1 MILLAHS
8 PRRCVQAQAY
18 LEHIENVRQR
28 AKENAERV
36 TTYHTEESARF
47 VSTVEAAAI
56 YHDLGKL
63 DEANQQVLCRQSHDP
78 LPVAHEDAGVAELL
92 RLRHREAAVLVAAH
106 HAGLFSQSTEMSK
119 QARAFRNRD
128 VVDHVDRNLE
138 QYVELH
144 ERSGCPMPGWIDAR
158 QLHRCGFSRRVALSC
173 LVDADHSDTA
183 RHYGNE
189 APCDPPQPRWQERLE
204 ALDRYVASLPAGNTP
219 GEQARNHLRRRVYET
234 CREAP
239 IKPAL
244 RSCDAPV
251 GSGKTTAV
259 MAHLLRVAQERT
271 PKLRHIFVV
280 LPYTNIITQ
289 AVSVYR
295 EAVVLSGERPED
307 VVVEHHHQADFEDVS
322 LRQLA
327 TLWRA
332 PIVVTTA
339 VQFFETLAGHH
350 PASLRKLHELPGSAV
365 FIDETHAAIP
375 SHLWPQVWR
384 WLETWTQDWGGHIVL
399 ASGSLPRFWEL
410 EEFVSPPKAT
420 DDVPDLVCDSLRH
433 ELEAAESRRIIPQR
447 KIDPYD
453 CEQLIKSVGE
463 SKGPRLVIF
472 NTVQSA
478 AVVADRMR
486 KTGHDVLHLS
496 AALAP
501 IHRNR
506 IVERIKERLKC
517 DYSDWTLVAT
527 SCVEAGMD
535 FSFRIGFRESCSTAS
550 LIQTGG
556 RVNRHAEE
564 SDATVWDFR
573 VMDSMLSQHPGFTLS
588 RRVLDKLFND
598 GVVQKLTPH
607 ELAKEAMRREVTEG
621 EQNKAKEICVAE
633 SEMEYPKVTALCRV
647 IDTDTRIVVIDPL
660 LVKALRDGKLV
671 GYRELLRHS
680 VQIWAHKIDKL
691 PVAPVLASRTRQY
704 DSHSL
709 YEWKAEYDPDF
720 LGYMSG
726 FMPLLEGLQQGCFI
740 V

>member
-1 MILLAHS
+1 MIPLAHS
-8 PRRCVQAQAY
+8 PRGGIPGQAY
-18 LEHIENVRQR
+18 LEHIERVRRR
-28 AKENAERV
+28 AKENAEQA
-36 TTYHTEESARF
+36 TTYHEGESSSF
-47 VSTVEAAAI
+47 ISTVEAAAI

-63 DEANQQVLCRQSHDP
+63 DEANQQVLCNESHDP

-106 HAGLFSQSTEMSK
+106 HAGLFSQSAEISK
-119 QARAFRNRD
+119 QARAFRNRN
-128 VVDHVDRNLE
+128 VADHVDKNLE
-138 QYVELH
+138 RYVGLH
-144 ERSGCPMPGWIDAR
+144 ETSGCPMPDSIDAR
-158 QLHRCGFSRRVALSC
+158 QLNRCGFSRRVALSC

-189 APCDPPQPRWQERLE
+189 VPYDPPQPKWQERLE
-204 ALDRYVASLPAGNTP
+204 SLNCYVAALPARNTP
-219 GEQARNHLRRRVYET
+219 GEQPRNHLRCRVYEA

-239 IKPAL
+239 IQPAL

-259 MAHLLRVAQERT
+259 MAHLLRVAQEKSPR
-271 PKLRHIFVV
+271 LRHIFVV

-289 AVSVYR
+289 AVDVYR
-295 EAVVLSGERPED
+295 EALVLPGERPED
-307 VVVEHHHQADFEDVS
+307 VVAEHHHQADFEDVS

-332 PIVVTTA
+332 PIIVTTA
-339 VQFFETLAGHH
+339 VQFFETLASHH

-365 FIDETHAAIP
+365 FVDETHAAMP

-420 DDVPDLVCDSLRH
+420 DDVPDLVPNSLRH
-433 ELEAAESRRIIPQR
+433 ELEVAESRRIIPRR

-463 SKGPRLVIF
+463 SKGPRLAIL

-478 AVVADRMR
+478 AIVADQMR

-496 AALAP
+496 TALAP
-501 IHRNR
+501 AHRNR
-506 IVERIKERLKC
+506 IVEVIKERLKG
-517 DYSDWTLVAT
+517 DDNDWTLVAT

-535 FSFRIGFRESCSTAS
+535 FSFRIGFRESCSIAS

-564 SDATVWDFR
+564 SQATVWDFR
-573 VMDSMLSQHPGFTLS
+573 LLDSMLSQHPNFTLS

-598 GVVQKLTPH
+598 GVIEKLAPH

-621 EQNKAKEICVAE
+621 GQNKAKDICVAE
-633 SEMEYPKVTALCRV
+633 DEMEYPEVAALCRV

-660 LVKALRDGKLV
+660 LVKALRDGERV
-671 GYRELLRHS
+671 GYRELLQYS
-680 VQIWAHKIDKL
+680 VQIWASKIDKL
-691 PVAPVLASRTRQY
+691 PVAPVLENRTRRY
-704 DSHSL
+704 DSNTL
-709 YEWKAEYDPDF
+709 YEWKAEYDADF

-726 FMPLLEGLQQGCFI
+726 LMPLLEGLQQGSFI
-740 V
+740 A